1 LIVTGFSAM
10 EIFSTVAAG
19 ALEQNPK
26 ASRLAA
32 MSSGVAEEGFTD
44 D

>member
-1 LIVTGFSAM
+1 LIVTGLSAM
-10 EIFSTVAAG
+10 VIFSTVAAE
-19 ALEQNPK
+19 ALEQNTQ